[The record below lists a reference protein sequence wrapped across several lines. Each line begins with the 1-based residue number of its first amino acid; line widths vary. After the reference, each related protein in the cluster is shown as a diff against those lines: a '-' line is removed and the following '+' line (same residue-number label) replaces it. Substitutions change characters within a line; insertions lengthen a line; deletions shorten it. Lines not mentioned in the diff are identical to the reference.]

1 MLRWQSS
8 WLLVPVPSPA
18 ISAPSTTSSASPRE
32 PLRHAKPS
40 TFGSYNSA
48 SSPGQQAASR
58 FFCAQINHSGRFEG
72 LIRVKNVVQALDKLD
87 GGVDRSGTCHG
98 FSQFPSHAFL
108 LTRLCSDAHE
118 KRVGGRK
125 VVALLPGKND
135 LVLFDALYSGN
146 GFLESVW
153 IEQGPVEL
161 DQLKHAYR
169 IGDKTRPLS
178 PAMRA
183 DLMADRRQVADGKA

>member
-48 SSPGQQAASR
+48 SSPAQQAASR

-72 LIRVKNVVQALDKLD
+72 LIRVKNVVQTLHKLD
-87 GGVDRSGTCHG
+87 GGGASKWHLSR
-98 FSQFPSHAFL
+98 FL
-108 LTRLCSDAHE
+108 PIPFARVPAHPAVQRRARE
-118 KRVGGRK
+118 ARRGRK

-135 LVLFDALYSGN
+135 LVLFDALDSGN